1 MVALAR
7 RTLQNM
13 PERLSR
19 WPMTVRASGLE
30 DAGANKT
37 TNETELGVAHQQSF
51 CWVSSKPRAFV
62 SLARCSRAW

>member
-19 WPMTVRASGLE
+19 WPMKVRASGLE

-37 TNETELGVAHQQSF
+37 TNETELSVAHQQSF